1 MKLLSEEKIVL
12 QGILAS
18 VLLPLNFCCL
28 SFGKTRD
35 DCCFEVLLLGH
46 VVVVVVDVEMSRD
59 LSDGKVTGKR
69 KDH

>member
-46 VVVVVVDVEMSRD
+46 VVVVDVEMSRD
-59 LSDGKVTGKR
+59 LSVGKVTGKR

>member
-46 VVVVVVDVEMSRD
+46 VVVVEMSRE
-59 LSDGKVTGKR
+59 LSDGKVTEKR

>member
-46 VVVVVVDVEMSRD
+46 VVVVDVEMSRD
-59 LSDGKVTGKR
+59 LSAGKVTGKR

>member
-46 VVVVVVDVEMSRD
+46 VVVVDVEMSRD

>member
-12 QGILAS
+12 QKILAS
-18 VLLPLNFCCL
+18 VLFPLNFCCL
-28 SFGKTRD
+28 GFGKTRV
-35 DCCFEVLLLGH
+35 DCCCEVLLLGH
-46 VVVVVVDVEMSRD
+46 VVVVVDVEMSRD

>member
-46 VVVVVVDVEMSRD
+46 VVVVEMSRD